1 MINVICEKGGGKN
14 PRMSVNCENFSAA
27 GGEISVSLRTFRE
40 NRPRSINKCEE
51 CARMYMSYTNKST
64 SL

>member
-1 MINVICEKGGGKN
+1 MINVIREKRGGG
-14 PRMSVNCENFSAA
+14 PRMSVNCENFSVV
-27 GGEISVSLRTFRE
+27 GGEFPVSLRTFRE